1 MENSTPGWLRPMW
14 ARLTVLLV
22 GFGAVMA
29 VVGTLTSALAG
40 TGVGSL
46 VVGIGGA
53 IGALWLY
60 RKVIGRIEQRPVTEV
75 DRATARRGL
84 GRGALLGL
92 GLFTAT
98 FALIA
103 MFGGVE
109 SLGWGSAV
117 AFLAAVG
124 INAGAAVT
132 EEIVFRAVLFR
143 IVQER
148 WGTPVAL
155 TVSALLFGLLHLV
168 NDGATLWGAI
178 AIAIEAG
185 LMLGAAY
192 ALTRSLW
199 FPIGLHFGW
208 NLAEGGLFGTTVSG
222 STNHGG
228 LLHTVL
234 DGSAALTGGGFGP
247 EASVIAIAAC
257 GIPAVL
263 FLRAARTRNRALAA

>member
-1 MENSTPGWLRPMW
+1 MK
-14 ARLTVLLV
+14 RLILLLV

-29 VVGTLTSALAG
+29 VVGSLTSALAG

-46 VVGIGGA
+46 VVGVGGA

-60 RKVIGRIEQRPVTEV
+60 RRVIGRLEQRPVTEV
-75 DRATARRGL
+75 AWTGRGL
-84 GRGALLGL
+84 LTGSLLGL
-92 GLFTAT
+92 GLFTVT

-109 SLGWGSAV
+109 SLGWGSFV

-124 INAGAAVT
+124 INVGAAVT

-148 WGTPVAL
+148 WGTRVAL
-155 TVSALLFGLLHLV
+155 AVSAVLFGLLHLV
-168 NDGATLWGAI
+168 NKGATVWGAI

-192 ALTRSLW
+192 ALTRNLW

-208 NLAEGGLFGTTVSG
+208 NMAEGGLFGTTVSG

-228 LLHTVL
+228 LLHSVL
-234 DGSAALTGGGFGP
+234 DGPAALTGGSFGP
-247 EASVIAIAAC
+247 EASVFAILAC

-263 FLRAARTRNRALAA
+263 FLRIARRRALAPA